1 MLMRMKFLLTVFFLA
16 TTLGFAQ
23 TFEYDILLIGS
34 DVGDMSI
41 TRKIS
46 GSKTTY
52 RMESRTE
59 VNYII
64 DSRKDVF
71 VSTIELEN
79 NVLVSS
85 RMENKKNDKLHE
97 FTYVTRGN
105 GGYKVQTEKG
115 LSTIAGNIIKVVYDI
130 FYAEPKGGEALFV
143 DRSGKFGTVSKVKD
157 HAYKVEIKGG
167 DDYTYN
173 YEGGKMVKMEVP
185 SPLGK
190 VKMVIK

>member
-1 MLMRMKFLLTVFFLA
+1 MAIFFFTGLVS
-16 TTLGFAQ
+16 AQ
-23 TFEYDILLIGS
+23 TFEYDILLLGV

-46 GSKTTY
+46 GTKKTY

-64 DSRKDVF
+64 SSRRDIF
-71 VSTIELEN
+71 ISNIEIEN

-85 RMENKKNDKLHE
+85 RIENKKNDKLNE
-97 FTYVTRGN
+97 FTYVTRGD

-115 LSTIAGNIIKVVYDI
+115 LSTIAGNIVSVVYDI
-130 FYAEPKGGEALFV
+130 FFLEPKGGEGLFV
-143 DRSGKFGTVSKVKD
+143 DRSGKFGTVTKLKE
-157 HAYKVEIKGG
+157 HTYKVEIKGG

-173 YEGGKMVKMEVP
+173 YEGGRMVRMEVP

-190 VKMVIK
+190 VKMNIK